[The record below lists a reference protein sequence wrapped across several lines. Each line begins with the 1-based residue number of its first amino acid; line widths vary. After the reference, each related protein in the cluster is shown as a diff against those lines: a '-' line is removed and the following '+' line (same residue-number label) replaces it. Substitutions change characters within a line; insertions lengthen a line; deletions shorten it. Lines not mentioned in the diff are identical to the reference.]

1 MLTDAKISYRLRISR
16 RGKGSRKQKGE
27 KMKTI
32 FFEADSNGERWI
44 DIETNADGAF
54 DIVLKTQGF
63 EPDGG
68 LYADVSRDVLG
79 YGFETEEAAE
89 KCAAEMAGELGF

>member
-1 MLTDAKISYRLRISR
+1 
-16 RGKGSRKQKGE
+16 
-27 KMKTI
+27 MKTI
-32 FFEADSNGERWI
+32 FFEENDNGQRWI
-44 DIETNADGAF
+44 DIEKNSESEF

-63 EPDGG
+63 APDRG
-68 LYADVSRDVLG
+68 LYADVSRDVIG

>member
-1 MLTDAKISYRLRISR
+1 
-16 RGKGSRKQKGE
+16 
-27 KMKTI
+27 MKTI
-32 FFEADSNGERWI
+32 FCEADSNGERWI
-44 DIETNADGAF
+44 DIETNADGEF

-63 EPDGG
+63 APDGG